1 MNSSPTDA
9 AADAAPKEPVLVALG
24 ERVRLCARRGM
35 TRRDL
40 AHQSNVSERHLANLE
55 MGSGNAS
62 LLVLAQLA
70 QTLGCSVAALVG
82 DPLSLA
88 RPKASRSPEL
98 VARSEATG
106 CELQHALETLRQS
119 LRRPFRG
126 PWPLSADCID
136 RLARRRQI

>member
-24 ERVRLCARRGM
+24 ERVRLLRARRGM

-82 DPLSLA
+82 DPLSCSAEGEQILECCA
-88 RPKASRSPEL
+88 ISHRLRCSTRSKHSGSRSPP
-98 VARSEATG
+98 VPR
-106 CELQHALETLRQS
+106 TLAAIGG
-119 LRRPFRG
+119 LH
-126 PWPLSADCID
+126 
-136 RLARRRQI
+136 